1 MITDQFCLM
10 YDDAKPVFHAIKA
23 WLDKAKEYY
32 TADSEA
38 SEYAKIIQ
46 DISSAYKHLAFF
58 EFDESSQC
66 KLHKRRADVLEELL
80 ELLNPTYYLSI
91 CRELWYELGLSYT
104 AILDIKLDI
113 HGRTKSTDPPNPH
126 ALAKIN
132 TLCNKSI
139 ERFQSFITSY
149 KDKAKTTKI
158 NEENVQLQ
166 EITNDNSEV
175 DDSTWSKGLDDDEL
189 EPILFAYF
197 QIARLYYKIMTP
209 DREMIIGCLRNSL
222 KYYQLFVN
230 GCDEHKETIKKR
242 MSAEYG
248 VCKEMT
254 ELLPLKIQKISA
266 ELLNK

>member
-10 YDDAKPVFHAIKA
+10 YDDAKPVFLAIKA
-23 WLDKAKEYY
+23 WLDKAKVYY

-38 SEYAKIIQ
+38 SEYAKIVQ

-58 EFDESSQC
+58 EFDETSQC

-113 HGRTKSTDPPNPH
+113 FNRNKSTEPPNPH

-139 ERFQSFITSY
+139 ARFQSFITSY
-149 KDKAKTTKI
+149 SEKQQKGPQPPA
-158 NEENVQLQ
+158 
-166 EITNDNSEV
+166 ITETIGGDEQQ
-175 DDSTWSKGLDDDEL
+175 DWSKSLADDEL

-197 QIARLYYKIMTP
+197 QIARLFYKIMTP
-209 DREMIIGCLRNSL
+209 DRQMMIGCLQNSL

-230 GCDEHKETIKKR
+230 GCDERPETIGKNLK
-242 MSAEYG
+242 AEYG
-248 VCKEMT
+248 VCREMT
-254 ELLPLKIQKISA
+254 ELLPLKIQKLTA
-266 ELLNK
+266 ELLVT